1 MSADTLPVPGL
12 LPASQDT
19 GHAAAGRGARS
30 SRGAAQGPPVE
41 ATVDTL
47 ERLPAGLVRKLGAA
61 RARLLAS
68 LIDERADEAEDAR

>member
-30 SRGAAQGPPVE
+30 SRGAAQGRPGEPG
-41 ATVDTL
+41 VDNLETL
-47 ERLPAGLVRKLGAA
+47 AA
-61 RARLLAS
+61 ALLLAA
-68 LIDERADEAEDAR
+68 LIDELADEARGGG